1 MCAVSPEPRALRQ
14 TKVTSTVRSATVE
27 MKGQEEE
34 AMKREANQTTG
45 PGAWR
50 PSEMENIKAETFL

>member
-1 MCAVSPEPRALRQ
+1 MCAISPEPRALRQ
-14 TKVTSTVRSATVE
+14 TKVTSTV
-27 MKGQEEE
+27 MKGQGEE